1 MNPPCKVVVCTE
13 FLLIFLL
20 LRVPSFLPCLV
31 FSMWV
36 LVLSFGGDK
45 KPSDLRSLILYCIY
59 KHSRDFCL
67 PRGGGREVFV
77 FTFNS
82 YSFNNYSRREK
93 ALRSMTVR
101 LTDGAKYFK
110 VNNNNTNSDND
121 NLEEEYTSS
130 WNQIPVSVSYAEYGF
145 TVCLPE

>member
-1 MNPPCKVVVCTE
+1 MFTP
-13 FLLIFLL
+13 
-20 LRVPSFLPCLV
+20 
-31 FSMWV
+31 
-36 LVLSFGGDK
+36 
-45 KPSDLRSLILYCIY
+45 
-59 KHSRDFCL
+59 
-67 PRGGGREVFV
+67 GGGREVFV

-110 VNNNNTNSDND
+110 VNNNTNSDND